1 MPKEDVIVRESKNRS
16 ATDVDLNILIKFD
29 GNREKLSA
37 FLNNCRN
44 AVELATRNQQD
55 ILLKYIVSQLEGR
68 AETACCVKEFE
79 NWHQLKE
86 FLKSQ
91 FGDKKHY
98 AALLSDLQE
107 CRQLGNETVNQFAL
121 RIGSFLSTLLSE
133 INITIPTK
141 KKDELAG
148 RVAAMKDLALHTFVV
163 GLNPRLSTV
172 VRCRDPESL
181 NDAINFATSAEK
193 IINALTRRNT
203 NYAQTPNTQNQARFR
218 PSHSSYPPNRS
229 ALQHGT
235 NNNTTS
241 AAFRPSNPI
250 VTQQGNQPQNKD
262 HIHISKS
269 NVTQQ
274 GNQPQNEDHAPISKS
289 KVTQHGSQTH
299 SCSNVNKSISKSSVP
314 HNPNSNNGAIN
325 SQQRTYAST
334 VSGTLKYMPAI
345 SPLTTSMVDTPN
357 TTPEIKNNIYNKI
370 HNVTSNPSEKY
381 LPFVEVQTS
390 ISTKLLRLLVDSGAS
405 ISLIKKSSIQNMPE
419 IDEHTITFS
428 GIGTADKPMRSF
440 GRIPIEFNSL
450 RYRFH
455 IIDNINFPYDGI
467 IGNDFL
473 SDNYSNI
480 DFKNESL
487 TISQVE
493 LALNFNEPIYTIAPR
508 TETIIECSVLNPE
521 IGEGLMVDQNPVDS
535 ILIANCFVK
544 DPGSKLVRWRL
555 KLEEFDYNIEYKKGK
570 IAAAL
575 SRFPVNPIIK
585 DQTDSQ
591 RVIPSSSENDPL
603 PFSPLTIDDLG
614 IQLPSTS
621 NAHSDSLSNIDLLE
635 NDEIATAPRR
645 AALELRPRALVTDR
659 LPSPLWAVFTVSF
672 YSLRVLRWFTG
683 HGWHCDWLE
692 SRHRLSDGLDTL
704 RHLVEGGQL
713 SPVLD
718 KVYFPQDF
726 EAALAH
732 ACSDEAVGTTVIRFP

>member
-1 MPKEDVIVRESKNRS
+1 MFIGKTAAS
-16 ATDVDLNILIKFD
+16 L
-29 GNREKLSA
+29 
-37 FLNNCRN
+37 N
-44 AVELATRNQQD
+44 AVELATQNQQD

-79 NWHQLKE
+79 NWHQLEE

-121 RIGSFLSTLLSE
+121 RIESCLSKLLSE

-163 GLNPRLSTV
+163 
-172 VRCRDPESL
+172 
-181 NDAINFATSAEK
+181 
-193 IINALTRRNT
+193 
-203 NYAQTPNTQNQARFR
+203 
-218 PSHSSYPPNRS
+218 
-229 ALQHGT
+229 
-235 NNNTTS
+235 
-241 AAFRPSNPI
+241 
-250 VTQQGNQPQNKD
+250 TQQSNQPQNKD

-269 NVTQQ
+269 KVTQQ
-274 GNQPQNEDHAPISKS
+274 
-289 KVTQHGSQTH
+289 GSQTH
-299 SCSNVNKSISKSSVP
+299 SGSNVNKSISKSSVP

-345 SPLTTSMVDTPN
+345 SPLTTSMVDIPN

-390 ISTKLLRLLVDSGAS
+390 VSTKLLKLLVDSGAS
-405 ISLIKKSSIQNMPE
+405 ISLIKKLSIQNMPE

-493 LALNFNEPIYTIAPR
+493 LALKFNEPIYTIAPR
-508 TETIIECSVLNPE
+508 TETIIECSVFNSE

-535 ILIANCFVK
+535 ILIANCIVK
-544 DPGSKLVRWRL
+544 VKPNSRINISVVNISESPITLNSNL
-555 KLEEFDYNIEYKKGK
+555 KLK
-570 IAAAL
+570 L
-575 SRFPVNPIIK
+575 
-585 DQTDSQ
+585 T
-591 RVIPSSSENDPL
+591 PL
-603 PFSPLTIDDLG
+603 
-614 IQLPSTS
+614 
-621 NAHSDSLSNIDLLE
+621 
-635 NDEIATAPRR
+635 
-645 AALELRPRALVTDR
+645 
-659 LPSPLWAVFTVSF
+659 
-672 YSLRVLRWFTG
+672 
-683 HGWHCDWLE
+683 
-692 SRHRLSDGLDTL
+692 
-704 RHLVEGGQL
+704 
-713 SPVLD
+713 
-718 KVYFPQDF
+718 
-726 EAALAH
+726 
-732 ACSDEAVGTTVIRFP
+732 